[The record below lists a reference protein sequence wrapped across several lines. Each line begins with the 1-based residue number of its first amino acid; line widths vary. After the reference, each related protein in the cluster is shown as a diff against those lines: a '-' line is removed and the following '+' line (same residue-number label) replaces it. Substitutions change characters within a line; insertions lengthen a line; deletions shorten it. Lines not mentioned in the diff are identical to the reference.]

1 MFVLSQMTEISIIA
15 AMGGASILFAAMTLK
30 ENKKERLK
38 KDRKK
43 SEKIKKKVGEE
54 KKKVKEKPLKKEK
67 AKKQKKAR
75 KDMNKLPYNAV
86 EEQFVPEIT
95 QAEIEEKATLSVL
108 KRKDNGEEISGTI
121 VIDEQLAEKGDYKL
135 GSKKPSDYVIK
146 NQYISGTHAIISKR
160 NGKYYIMDI
169 SRNGTQISA
178 IPYSEPGKDLM
189 MVNLETGRD
198 EELLDKTVISLAG
211 KIELLFQINKEI
223 KQ

>member
-43 SEKIKKKVGEE
+43 SEKIKKKGGEE

-86 EEQFVPEIT
+86 EEQFVPAIT
-95 QAEIEEKATLSVL
+95 QA
-108 KRKDNGEEISGTI
+108 
-121 VIDEQLAEKGDYKL
+121 
-135 GSKKPSDYVIK
+135 
-146 NQYISGTHAIISKR
+146 
-160 NGKYYIMDI
+160 
-169 SRNGTQISA
+169 
-178 IPYSEPGKDLM
+178 
-189 MVNLETGRD
+189 
-198 EELLDKTVISLAG
+198 
-211 KIELLFQINKEI
+211 
-223 KQ
+223 